1 MPGVYAGVD
10 VNRACTCVC
19 VCISYVCKFSTMSLI
34 AFIFPCF
41 TYSFFWVFF
50 IHMCFV
56 IGDVDVAHTLKCAS
70 ISTQTSIISS

>member
-1 MPGVYAGVD
+1 MPGVYTGVD

-19 VCISYVCKFSTMSLI
+19 ISYVCKCSTMSLI
-34 AFIFPCF
+34 SFIFPCF

-70 ISTQTSIISS
+70 ISSQTSIISS